1 MIFLDFVFS
10 HERPT
15 RGTFVE
21 GPRESMIGVVAH
33 NLAKCG
39 EILCQV
45 EFGIG
50 LLVGIVVV
58 ATGATVL
65 TTVVT
70 SITATSIAIALLT
83 LVPLEA
89 GDDLL
94 ATLGSWLLV
103 CLLLGLLFF
112 FFFCLLTAL
121 SRTKPTQMIA

>member
-50 LLVGIVVV
+50 LLVG
-58 ATGATVL
+58 TGATVL

-83 LVPLEA
+83 LVALEA

-103 CLLLGLLFF
+103 CLLLGL
-112 FFFCLLTAL
+112 
-121 SRTKPTQMIA
+121 PH

>member
-89 GDDLL
+89 GFLS
-94 ATLGSWLLV
+94 A
-103 CLLLGLLFF
+103 FF
-112 FFFCLLTAL
+112 SASCSSSFWHLDCGGWISSAFD
-121 SRTKPTQMIA
+121 